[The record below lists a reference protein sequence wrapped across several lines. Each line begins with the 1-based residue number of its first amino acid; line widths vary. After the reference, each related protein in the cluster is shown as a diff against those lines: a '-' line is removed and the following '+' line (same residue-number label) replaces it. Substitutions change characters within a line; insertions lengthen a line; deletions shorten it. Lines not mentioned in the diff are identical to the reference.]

1 MQERKSS
8 KTFKHDTNL
17 RIGVSVC
24 FVFVGMVK
32 NITMQKVL
40 VLTREPCVFFLS
52 FKYSDL
58 GNCDPKFVPSTN
70 KKNKKQTNSMIFTS
84 SENPNSNHPTKHKA
98 DHNNKF

>member
-8 KTFKHDTNL
+8 KTFRHDTNL
-17 RIGVSVC
+17 RIGVSVG

-40 VLTREPCVFFLS
+40 VLT
-52 FKYSDL
+52 
-58 GNCDPKFVPSTN
+58 
-70 KKNKKQTNSMIFTS
+70 QTNSVIFTS
-84 SENPNSNHPTKHKA
+84 SENPNSNHPTKHKV